1 MTGGAETPDAAGKV
15 EKEFSTKIRA
25 ADPSEPAARVA
36 ALETL
41 LILRQKPVEIM
52 EEDPVESVGF
62 WMSGTIDSY
71 DGKQENS

>member
-1 MTGGAETPDAAGKV
+1 V

-36 ALETL
+36 AVETL

-52 EEDPVESVGF
+52 EEDPVEDGAF
-62 WMSGTIDSY
+62 WMS
-71 DGKQENS
+71 